1 MFRVGLVL
9 ALLWLSFATR
19 SVPRSSGARAR
30 VAAAESSGLLF
41 GVAGAAVALGRPT
54 PARAIG
60 SLYELRGLTCVLQDV
75 SFNVP
80 SAQSEAELLRLLLQD
95 GSKTLRGD
103 ATTTTVGF
111 GPDAYKAPKAFLPGI
126 SPLSQYGGHATL
138 TFKGEGGSFNPGNG
152 LQYVKIGTEQL
163 RISKGVDAGGMVK
176 FAYGWIDM
184 DTPGGVP
191 LEVVVGVP
199 KVDPLMLACIRC
211 SSVADTARFLQD
223 ELGMSEQ
230 PFPYARQVGSLYEP
244 QKPTDSVF
252 LSYGAETFGLLL
264 VPTLDAK
271 RDAKKYPNFSASKNT
286 GPINVGTVLDC
297 FTIVVDDKKA
307 SAGLLPPAM
316 ARFMALASGSGKK
329 SSSDDGIVFAPDGYR
344 FRLEKY
350 SDFQKRAV
358 LSL

>member
-1 MFRVGLVL
+1 MIRVGLAL
-9 ALLWLSFATR
+9 TLLWLSFGTR
-19 SVPRSSGARAR
+19 SIPRTSRGRAR
-30 VAAAESSGLLF
+30 DAVAGGMGSLFGIAAA
-41 GVAGAAVALGRPT
+41 AALGRPS

-60 SLYELRGLTCVLQDV
+60 NLYELRGLTCVLQDV

-95 GSKTLRGD
+95 GSKTLRSD

-111 GPDAYKAPKAFLPGI
+111 GPDAYKAPKTFLPGV

-138 TFKGEGGSFNPGNG
+138 TFKGGPQTPGVFNPGNG
-152 LQYVKIGTEQL
+152 LQYVKIGTEQV
-163 RISKGVDAGGMVK
+163 RISKGVDAGGTVK

-199 KVDPLMLACIRC
+199 KVDPLMLACLRC
-211 SSVADTARFLQD
+211 SSVADTVRFLQD

-244 QKPTDSVF
+244 QKPADSVF

-264 VPTLDAK
+264 VPTLDVK
-271 RDAKKYPNFSASKNT
+271 RDTKKYPNFSASKNT
-286 GPINVGTVLDC
+286 GPIDVGTVLDC
-297 FTIVVDDKKA
+297 FTIVIDDKKA
-307 SAGLLPPAM
+307 TAGTVPPAM
-316 ARFMALASGSGKK
+316 ARFLATGKK
-329 SSSDDGIVFAPDGYR
+329 SSDEAIVSAPDGYR

-358 LSL
+358 